1 VRQLAEARPCLAG
14 VDQRAER
21 AVLDVVRDPLALED
35 TDDDRVG
42 AGVARCVCGRPDL
55 HHRRLSSVG
64 MPTTVILGAART
76 PVGKL
81 GGGLSS
87 LSATELGGIAVRA
100 ALGRSG
106 VAPEQV
112 QHVVMGQVLQAGA
125 GQIPSRQA
133 QINAGI
139 PKEVSSETINKVC
152 ASGVRAAGVLD
163 AAIRAGDVEVA
174 VAGGMESMSQAPYM
188 FPQARF
194 GARMGDMKA
203 LDAMVHDGLTNPFSG
218 KQMFVE
224 ATEVAEELEMTR
236 ADMDRWALRSH
247 ERVIA
252 ATDDGRLPEEI
263 VAVTVRGRKGDTV
276 VEVDESPRRDSTLE
290 SLAKLPGLAH
300 REGSHTAG
308 NSPGVND
315 GAGAL
320 VLASDDWA
328 EREGHEVLAEIVAQA
343 QIADDFPYLAR
354 TPANAAI
361 KALEKA
367 GLQPSDIDLW
377 EINEAFASVTLN
389 SIRMLG
395 IDEERVNVNGGAVAI
410 GHPIGASGARILGT
424 LVHELRRRGGGYGCA
439 AICSGGGQGDAVI
452 LRV

>member
-1 VRQLAEARPCLAG
+1 MPKTV
-14 VDQRAER
+14 
-21 AVLDVVRDPLALED
+21 VL
-35 TDDDRVG
+35 G
-42 AGVARCVCGRPDL
+42 
-55 HHRRLSSVG
+55 S
-64 MPTTVILGAART
+64 ART
-76 PVGKL
+76 PVGKM

-87 LSATELGGIAVRA
+87 LPATELGGIAIKA
-100 ALGRSG
+100 ALERADVG
-106 VAPEQV
+106 PDQID
-112 QHVVMGQVLQAGA
+112 HVVMGQVLQAGQ

-152 ASGVRAAGVLD
+152 ASSVRAVGLLD
-163 AAIRAGDVEVA
+163 TIIRAGEAEIA
-174 VAGGMESMSQAPYM
+174 VGGGMESMSQAPYLL
-188 FPQARF
+188 PGARF
-194 GARMGDMKA
+194 GFRMGDVQA

-224 ATEVAEELEMTR
+224 ATQVGEELEMTR
-236 ADMDRWALRSH
+236 ADLDRWALRSH
-247 ERVIA
+247 ERTVA

-263 VAVTVRGRKGDTV
+263 VPVTVKGRKGDTV
-276 VEVDESPRRDSTLE
+276 VEIDEAPRRESSLE
-290 SLAKLPGLAH
+290 ALAKLPGLVGK
-300 REGSHTAG
+300 EGSHTAG

-320 VLASDDWA
+320 VLASDEWA
-328 EREGHEVLAEIVAQA
+328 RSNGKEVLAEIVAQA
-343 QIADDFPYLAR
+343 QSADEYAYLAR
-354 TPANAAI
+354 TPASAAK

-395 IDEERVNVNGGAVAI
+395 IEEDRVNVCGGAVAI

-424 LVHELRRRGGGYGCA
+424 LINELRRRGGGYGCA

-452 LRV
+452 VKV